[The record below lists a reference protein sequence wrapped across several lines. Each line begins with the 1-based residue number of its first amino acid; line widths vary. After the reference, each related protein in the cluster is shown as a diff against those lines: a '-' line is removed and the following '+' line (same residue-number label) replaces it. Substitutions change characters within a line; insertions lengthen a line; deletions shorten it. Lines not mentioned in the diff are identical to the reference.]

1 MTIKCQALL
10 EQSPAPEKAT
20 RRLEQL
26 LSEDIILRHLKNS
39 TADKVLAL
47 IHIISISDFLYRF
60 LCRQPESIAMIGVSK
75 PPTFADIHDIQAL
88 KLAKYRE
95 LLRITWLDVAGLV
108 SYEQVLSA
116 LSRLADNILIKVL
129 ALVSANES
137 SKDIP
142 ICLLALGKLGAYE
155 LNYSSDVDL
164 MFVCANDEVIDSDVE
179 TYHRTAIK
187 CIRRLS
193 YLLDERTADG
203 FFYRVDLNIRPWGR
217 SGPLVMSV
225 DDTEHY
231 YESSTEA
238 WERFAWMRARIVAG
252 CESLGNDLLGRLHP
266 FIFRRSLSLEELDR
280 FINLK
285 DDMAETRLEGYWN
298 IKTGNGGI
306 RDIEFFIQTL
316 QIFNAHGYPSLQ
328 KTNTMAVLD
337 SITEI
342 GLVTEKE
349 ANQIRESY
357 LFLRRLENRLQM
369 VDEQQVHHLPYDAD
383 KQAIIARSMELS
395 SACLPG
401 TFDNYLSTQRQV
413 ATDCFERVL
422 LSKQGI

>member
-1 MTIKCQALL
+1 MTLKYQALL
-10 EQSPAPEKAT
+10 EQSPEPEKAT

-39 TADKVLAL
+39 TVDKVWAL
-47 IHIISISDFLYRF
+47 IHIISISDFLYHF
-60 LCRQPESIAMIGVSK
+60 LCRRPEAITVIGAAT
-75 PPTFADIHDIQAL
+75 PPAFTDIDDIQAL

-95 LLRITWLDVAGLV
+95 LLRITWLDVAGVV
-108 SYEQVLSA
+108 SYEEVLSA
-116 LSRLADNILIKVL
+116 LSRLADNVLIKIL
-129 ALVSANES
+129 ELVSTGES
-137 SKDIP
+137 REDRL

-155 LNYSSDVDL
+155 LNYSSDIDL
-164 MFVCANDEVIDSDVE
+164 IFICANDEAIDGDVDL
-179 TYHRTAIK
+179 YHRNIIT
-187 CIRRLS
+187 CIRQLS
-193 YLLDERTADG
+193 YLLDEKTADG
-203 FFYRVDLNIRPWGR
+203 FFYRVDLNLRPWGR

-280 FINLK
+280 FIDLK

-298 IKTGNGGI
+298 IKTGDGGI
-306 RDIEFFIQTL
+306 RDIEFFLQTL
-316 QIFNAHGYPSLQ
+316 QIFNAHRYPSLQ
-328 KTNTMAVLD
+328 KTNTMAVLN

-342 GLVTEKE
+342 GLVSVQEAKE
-349 ANQIRESY
+349 IRESY

-369 VDEQQVHHLPYDAD
+369 VDERQVHHLPYDAD
-383 KQAIIARSMELS
+383 RQAIIARSMELS

-401 TFDNYLSTQRQV
+401 TFDNHLSTQRQI

-422 LSKQGI
+422 LRKQGI